1 MTPLSAAAMLLPLF
15 APDEPPQ
22 GGGAP
27 PAASAPPEPGGPPVP
42 ADPVLARLAALEA
55 ENARYRAETDR
66 RAAEAQQ
73 AERDRL
79 VKAGQIDALVKT
91 HQDELAAA
99 TRRYEEFVGKARQ
112 AELSRQLT
120 EAVASRAGL
129 VPGAAAQL
137 VRLWAPDFEA
147 VDGPDG
153 QTLVRAKGDYRPP
166 AVVVAERLA
175 SADYAH
181 FLGAEHRG
189 GSGGGGN
196 APVPG
201 SQGKAPVDPEQQF
214 FADWRERQR
223 ARNEGPVWQ
232 RDFMASLVKTK

>member
-1 MTPLSAAAMLLPLF
+1 MIPPFASTLLPLF

-22 GGGAP
+22 GGGVP
-27 PAASAPPEPGGPPVP
+27 PVASAPPEPGGQPPAPP
-42 ADPVLARLAALEA
+42 ADPVLARLASLES
-55 ENARYRAETDR
+55 ENARFRAEADR

-91 HQDELAAA
+91 HQDQIDAANK
-99 TRRYEEFVGKARQ
+99 RYEDFVGRARQ
-112 AELSRQLT
+112 AELDRQLT
-120 EAVASRAGL
+120 AAVAARAGL

-137 VRLWAPDFEA
+137 VRLWASDFEA

-153 QTLVRAKGDYRPP
+153 QTVVRAKGDFRPP
-166 AVVVAERLA
+166 AAVVAERLA

-196 APVPG
+196 APAPGGPPAHPASATGQVLSDFMLESLKNRKESQQVPR
-201 SQGKAPVDPEQQF
+201 
-214 FADWRERQR
+214 WL
-223 ARNEGPVWQ
+223 ARN
-232 RDFMASLVKTK
+232 